1 MALVN
6 SAFTVNVTP
15 GAMPPVVHVS
25 EYDVGRTYTV
35 TINGENGNAF
45 NIPTGTTATVEGTL
59 NESVGF
65 TQSATISNNQ
75 VSFALSESMTAY
87 SGKAWCKIKLT
98 LNDEPIQTCAFVLAV
113 DRAGVEAETVIG
125 ASGFEEQ
132 INQGVAAWLNEHGA
146 SGLPPG
152 GEAGQVLVS
161 DGHGGGVW
169 VDWGGGSSVIE
180 FDDRNEYVL
189 GYLTASENYTA
200 ANRATVSVI
209 GQYASSSIDDQ
220 DAPEPYQGVYN
231 LMPGEETT
239 IGSLTVKR
247 KETAPRMLKLENVWN
262 VRDIGGWACDGGKVK
277 YGMLFRG
284 ARLENATADDL
295 ALLSSLGIKLDLD
308 IRDTPN
314 ASRSTRIP
322 GADYR
327 NIPLTKDYGTMI
339 QTETANA
346 VAACAAAMESV
357 VDGKPVYIHC
367 ASGAD
372 RTGTIC
378 GLLEA
383 VLGMSDKDIDRDFE
397 LTCFSDVEPLGG
409 HIRNG
414 AAWTGLWSAL
424 DLGQG
429 SAKMNVV
436 KFLRDNG
443 VTTALI
449 NAFRRAMTDGNPSD
463 VDIPTYT
470 VTNRLTG
477 CTTSNSAASVDGGS
491 AYAATLT
498 PNSGYSM
505 TLLTVTMG
513 GTDITSTAVSGNT
526 ITIAEVTGAIVI
538 TAFAE
543 QPKSY
548 TNLVKQATA
557 FDSDEVFNLVGY
569 QNGYYKPGGADA
581 NACLIG
587 CIPYVI
593 TSAADPTDVLYIKG
607 YTGAA
612 NANHT
617 RMWTRRADKTGIS
630 EYYGVLSTNPIFNI
644 EVLGA
649 DYYKLT
655 PKNGV
660 HHNFNNVAYLNFS
673 FAQPDGANIVITR
686 NEPID

>member
-1 MALVN
+1 MALITTDN
-6 SAFTVNVTP
+6 QHYHDIADAIREKNGTQN
-15 GAMPPVVHVS
+15 
-25 EYDVGRTYTV
+25 TYKPEQMAAAV
-35 TINGENGNAF
+35 RAIDGG
-45 NIPTGTTATVEGTL
+45 GT
-59 NESVGF
+59 S
-65 TQSATISNNQ
+65 
-75 VSFALSESMTAY
+75 
-87 SGKAWCKIKLT
+87 
-98 LNDEPIQTCAFVLAV
+98 
-113 DRAGVEAETVIG
+113 
-125 ASGFEEQ
+125 
-132 INQGVAAWLNEHGA
+132 
-146 SGLPPG
+146 G
-152 GEAGQVLVS
+152 GEEVT
-161 DGHGGGVW
+161 
-169 VDWGGGSSVIE
+169 
-180 FDDRNEYVL
+180 FDDRNDDVKAFL
-189 GYLTASENYTA
+189 AASESYTA
-200 ANRATVSVI
+200 ANRATVSVV
-209 GQYASSSIDDQ
+209 GNYASSSVQDQ
-220 DAPEPYQGVYN
+220 DCPKPFLGHYN
-231 LMPGEETT
+231 LAPGEANTVGAWTVTT
-239 IGSLTVKR
+239 LG
-247 KETAPRMLKLENVWN
+247 EPPRMLKLDGGWN
-262 VRDIGGWACDGGKVK
+262 VRDCGGWACDGGKVK
-277 YGMLFRG
+277 YGLLFRG
-284 ARLENATADDL
+284 ARLENATTDDL
-295 ALLSSLGIKLDLD
+295 TLLASVGIKLDLD

-314 ASRSTRIP
+314 ASGSTRIP
-322 GADYR
+322 GASYR

-346 VAACAAAMESV
+346 VAVCVAAMESV

-424 DLGQG
+424 NLGQG

-443 VTTALI
+443 VTTTLI
-449 NAFRRAMTDGNPSD
+449 NAFRRAMTDGTPSD

-470 VTNRLTG
+470 VTNSLTG

-491 AYAATLT
+491 AYAATIT
-498 PNSGYSM
+498 PNSGYAM
-505 TLLTVTMG
+505 TILTVTMG

-543 QPKSY
+543 QQTSY
-548 TNLVKQATA
+548 TNLVRQATA

-593 TSAADPTDVLYIKG
+593 SSAADPTDVLYIKG

-617 RMWTRRADKTGIS
+617 RMWILRADKTAVS
-630 EYYGVLSTNPIFNI
+630 EYYGFLSTNPIFNI

-655 PKNGV
+655 PKTGI
-660 HHNFNNVAYLNFS
+660 HGSYNNIAYLNFS
-673 FAQPDGANIVITR
+673 FAQPDGSGIIITK
-686 NEPID
+686 NEPIE